1 MPLRVSTLLTGQ
13 WYPVTG
19 TTHIASKNEDI
30 MALLPKIFTA
40 LALTASV
47 AAAYPAAAL
56 DDAQKKEFGE
66 FIKQYL
72 IENPEIMLDVQD
84 ALQKKQDAARLVKA
98 NAAISDNK
106 STIFDAKY
114 DMTIGNPKGD
124 VTIVEFFD
132 YNCGYCRHALADM
145 QSMLEKDKN
154 VRFVLKEFPILGP
167 ESVAAHKVSDA
178 FRKLAPEKYSQFHI
192 ALLGSDGRADEASAI
207 EVAQSLGVSE
217 KQIRAE
223 MAKSSS
229 EKSVQETYQ
238 LAQSLGIT
246 GTPSYVIGNELVQ
259 GAVGFDDLEAKVKN
273 MRSCGKTSC

>member
-1 MPLRVSTLLTGQ
+1 
-13 WYPVTG
+13 
-19 TTHIASKNEDI
+19 
-30 MALLPKIFTA
+30 MAIFPKIFTA
-40 LALTASV
+40 LALVASV
-47 AAAYPAAAL
+47 ALPYPAAAL

-72 IENPEIMLDVQD
+72 IENPEIMIDVQA
-84 ALQKKQDAARLVKA
+84 ALEKKQEAARLVKA
-98 NAAISDNK
+98 NSAIAANNQ
-106 STIFDAKY
+106 TIFDAKY

-132 YNCGYCRHALADM
+132 YNCGYCRHALSDM
-145 QSMLEKDKN
+145 QTMLKKDNN

-178 FRKLAPEKYSQFHI
+178 FRKLAPEKYGAFHV
-192 ALLGSDGRADEASAI
+192 ALLGGDGRADEASAL
-207 EVAQSLGVSE
+207 EVANSLGVSE
-217 KQIRAE
+217 DQIRAE
-223 MAKSSS
+223 MKKSPSDD
-229 EKSVQETYQ
+229 SVQQTYQ
-238 LAQSLGIT
+238 LAQTLGIS